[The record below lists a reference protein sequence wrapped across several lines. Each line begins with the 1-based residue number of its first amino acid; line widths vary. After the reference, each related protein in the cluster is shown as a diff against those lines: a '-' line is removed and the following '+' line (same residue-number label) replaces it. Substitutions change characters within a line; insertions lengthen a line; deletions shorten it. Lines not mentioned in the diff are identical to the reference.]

1 MARPSKPVNVIEYE
15 KRSHRT
21 KAELQK
27 RKQEERKLLTGK
39 KIKER
44 KEVKENGVAHSEFLR
59 LKKLLETIQKNDAL
73 YEAVINRYA
82 LLYAECL
89 DFENKRETFF
99 QRVETL
105 QDEREKLLDEGGMSL
120 PQYFKLLSELQR
132 KVLDLDKQVQAKR
145 KMMLDIEKENIMTIA
160 SALRNVPKKEDMEED
175 PLLLALKGSG

>member
-1 MARPSKPVNVIEYE
+1 MGRPSKPVKVIEYE

-27 RKQEERKLLTGK
+27 RKQEEQKLLTGK

-44 KEVKENGVAHSEFLR
+44 KEVKENSVAHTEFLR
-59 LKKLLETIQKNDAL
+59 LKKLLEAIQKNDAL

-89 DFENKRETFF
+89 DFESKREIFF
-99 QRVETL
+99 RSITEL
-105 QDEREKLLDEGGMSL
+105 QDKRDKLLEEGEMTL
-120 PQYFKLLSELQR
+120 LQYFKLLNELQR
-132 KVLDLDKQVQAKR
+132 KIIDLDKQVQAKR
-145 KMMLDIEKENIMTIA
+145 KMMLELEKENVMTIA
-160 SALRNVPKKEDMEED
+160 SALRNIPKKEDVSED

>member
-1 MARPSKPVNVIEYE
+1 M
-15 KRSHRT
+15 
-21 KAELQK
+21 
-27 RKQEERKLLTGK
+27 
-39 KIKER
+39 
-44 KEVKENGVAHSEFLR
+44 AHSEFLR

-99 QRVETL
+99 QSVETL

-160 SALRNVPKKEDMEED
+160 SALRNVPKKEDMEDD